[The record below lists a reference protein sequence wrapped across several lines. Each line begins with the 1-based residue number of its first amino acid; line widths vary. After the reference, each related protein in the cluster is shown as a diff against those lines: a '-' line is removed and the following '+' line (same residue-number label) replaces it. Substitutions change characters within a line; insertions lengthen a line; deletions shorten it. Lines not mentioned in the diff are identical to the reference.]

1 MLGCYE
7 TLISHTVK
15 TTLLWFHI
23 IKVHIFFGG
32 VWQLS
37 ALFFL
42 RGVEKEQIMIF
53 HPWWWG
59 CWGGRS
65 SIELTVFGIGKL
77 NLLMVQKYCYH
88 QLRLGSWNP
97 MIYKGSVKNLRCWW
111 AGWTRIINSMKHIQ
125 FKHILMM
132 DVQEFSHILSCV
144 LCFFS
149 N

>member
-65 SIELTVFGIGKL
+65 SIELTVFGIGKSSCWWK
-77 NLLMVQKYCYH
+77 KYCYH
-88 QLRLGSWNP
+88 QLRLGSVSHDLQGFCKKSEVLMAGFPNHQQ
-97 MIYKGSVKNLRCWW
+97 YETYSVQTYPDDECGGVFPYL
-111 AGWTRIINSMKHIQ
+111 
-125 FKHILMM
+125 L
-132 DVQEFSHILSCV
+132 
-144 LCFFS
+144 LCFAFFFS